1 MGLAEV
7 ALRNQDHVGQRAG
20 WLRAA
25 VLGVNDGIVSTAALM
40 VGVAAASTDTRAVL
54 TAGVAAVAAGAMSMA
69 AGEYVS
75 VASQSDIERTD
86 REIEA
91 KQHQIDPEGELAEL
105 AAIYESRGLD
115 PVLAKKVAEELHQS
129 DALHAHYREELGH
142 HDFSKPRPVQ
152 AAIASAAAF
161 TAGGLIPFLAGF
173 FPADQRVLGVVVV
186 TEIGLFAA
194 GLLSAKAAS
203 AKPLIPTF
211 RIMVGGSL
219 AMAVTF
225 AVGSLFGAVG
235 L

>member
-105 AAIYESRGLD
+105 AAIYQSRGLD
-115 PVLAKKVAEELHQS
+115 PELARKVAEELHNC

-152 AAIASAAAF
+152 AALASAAAF
-161 TAGGLIPFLAGF
+161 TAGGVIPFLAGF
-173 FPADQRVLGVVVV
+173 FPVDQRVLGVVIV
-186 TEIGLFAA
+186 TEIGLLAA

-225 AVGSLFGAVG
+225 AVGSLFGAIG